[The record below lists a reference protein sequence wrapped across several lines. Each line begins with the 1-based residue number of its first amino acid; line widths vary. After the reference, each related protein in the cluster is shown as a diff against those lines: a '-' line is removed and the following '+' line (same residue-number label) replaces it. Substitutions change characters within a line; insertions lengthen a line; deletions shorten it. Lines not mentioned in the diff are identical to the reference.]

1 MLYEFAVTCSND
13 SDGGW
18 RVTRRGFFVA
28 YFRTFDEAI
37 AAAREWDLAE
47 STA

>member
-1 MLYEFAVTCSND
+1 MLYEFAVSCSND
-13 SDGGW
+13 PDGGW
-18 RVTRRGFFVA
+18 RVTRRGRCIA
-28 YFRTFDEAI
+28 LFRTFDEAI